1 MTLLCNCPLDA
12 ALNDIP
18 LSECL
23 EDLGQVQKAVL
34 QRVFST
40 GGTKNTIADPTAQA
54 DWTPLLAA
62 ADGTKVVQTPY
73 LNEPVTEP
81 GAART
86 YGGGNATLG
95 GIEIAIGREPTSFNA
110 SILRSPQN
118 TIAALKNLQCEN
130 VGVYLIDEHGR
141 IGCLADDIDTPTTYY
156 PIPVSGL
163 FVGDKNLGGLETPD
177 MNAIMWKFFPNWSDK
192 FVVVTPTDFNALTD
206 LVTPIS

>member
-12 ALNDIP
+12 AVSDIP

-23 EDLGQVQKAVL
+23 EDFGQVQKALL

-40 GGTKNTIADPTAQA
+40 GSTKNSIAAPTTLAE
-54 DWTPLLAA
+54 WTAFLAA

-81 GAART
+81 GGVRT

-95 GIEIAIGREPTSFNA
+95 GIEITIGREPTAFTG
-110 SILRSPQN
+110 SILRSPQD
-118 TIAALKNLQCEN
+118 TIAALKSYQCDN
-130 VGVYLIDEHGR
+130 VGVYLVDEHGR
-141 IGCLADDIDTPTTYY
+141 IGCLVDDIDTPTAYY

-163 FVGDKNLGGLETPD
+163 FIGDKKLGGLEEPD
-177 MNAIMWKFFPNWSDK
+177 MNAIMWKFFANWSDK
-192 FVVVTPTDFNALTD
+192 FVIVTPTDFNALTD
-206 LVTPIS
+206 LVTPTS